1 MKHGREEKGRGDFAA
16 ALGVIAVL
24 SAVLG
29 ATLALV
35 DDIPSAEGR
44 IVEEER

>member
-1 MKHGREEKGRGDFAA
+1 MKHMGAEKGRGDFAA
-16 ALGVIAVL
+16 ALGVVAVL

-35 DDIPSAEGR
+35 DDIPSAEGH
-44 IVEEER
+44 IMKEER